1 MSTSFGRKLA
11 LLAGLEFLLA
21 AIVLMCAF
29 LCVFAQEAMRE
40 GHLTT
45 TVVAQVTFALSFLI
59 PGGLLGIHRFSRAET
74 LSSFLQKFCV
84 CIAAGLLLC
93 YAIFEVVPTLATYR
107 GATPLAV
114 ALGAFGL
121 LVVRIVIVPRLQ
133 IPPLEQ
139 RVLILGTTPE
149 AIMVANALAQFV
161 DRGVSIVGFY
171 QTDTVNPLGIPSE
184 KIVGNT
190 GSLERLVD
198 SRCIDLIVVAVREQR
213 GGAVPVTELLNCRLK
228 GTVVTDVMGVMER
241 IAGRVPIAALKSS
254 WLIYGNGFSQGPCR
268 RLIKR
273 AFDVVL
279 AAVVLI
285 VESPLMLLTAI
296 AIYLESGRPIIFR
309 QERVGYQGR
318 TFWLLKFRSMR
329 NDAEQD
335 GTPRW
340 ASRDDARITRVGRI
354 IRRTHIDELPQLWN
368 VLRGDMSFVGPR
380 PERPF
385 FVDQLTQHI
394 PYYRSRHS
402 VKPGITGWAQVR
414 YGYGG
419 TIDDA
424 MRKLEFDLYYMKN
437 HSLFLDVVILFKTIR
452 VVLLGEE
459 VH

>member
-21 AIVLMCAF
+21 TIVLMCAF
-29 LCVFAQEAMRE
+29 LCVFAHEATRE
-40 GHLTT
+40 GRLTT
-45 TVVAQVTFALSFLI
+45 TVLAHLTFALSFLI
-59 PGGLLGIHRFSRAET
+59 PASVLGIHRFNRAET

-84 CIAAGLLLC
+84 CITAGLLLC
-93 YAIFEVVPTLATYR
+93 YATFELVPTLAIFR
-107 GATPLAV
+107 GAIPLAV

-121 LVVRIVIVPRLQ
+121 LVVRIVVVPRLQ

-149 AIMVANALAQFV
+149 AAMVAGALARFA

-171 QTDTVNPLGIPSE
+171 QTNSVSPVAIPLE
-184 KIVGNT
+184 KIVAKVE
-190 GSLERLVD
+190 SLETLVD
-198 SRCIDLIVVAVREQR
+198 AQCIDLIVVAVRDQR
-213 GGAVPVTELLNCRLK
+213 GGAVPVSELLNCRLK
-228 GTVVTDVMGVMER
+228 GTAVTDVMGVMER
-241 IAGRVPIAALKSS
+241 IAGRVPIEALKSS
-254 WLIYGNGFSQGPCR
+254 WLIYGTGFSQGRCR
-268 RLIKR
+268 RLVKR
-273 AFDVVL
+273 AFDIGLALAVLFVECPLMVL
-279 AAVVLI
+279 AA
-285 VESPLMLLTAI
+285 I
-296 AIYLESGRPIIFR
+296 AICLESEGPIIFR
-309 QERVGYQGR
+309 QERVGFQGR
-318 TFWLLKFRSMR
+318 TFCLLKFRSMR

-354 IRRTHIDELPQLWN
+354 LRRTRIDELPQLWN

-419 TIDDA
+419 SVEDA
-424 MRKLEFDLYYMKN
+424 TRKLEFDLYYMKN
-437 HSLFLDVVILFKTIR
+437 HSLLLDVVILLKTIR
-452 VVLLGEE
+452 VVVLGEG
-459 VH
+459 VR